1 MTEMAGAERRTLGR
15 VLGATIIVA
24 ALVTSAWS
32 WWLTYHHPR
41 TDDAAVRANIVGIAP
56 HVGGPIVDLRVVDN
70 QQVRQGDLLFVVD
83 PRPYQAKL
91 DASQAALSLTQSE
104 VGAQRDAIAAAQ
116 AELARRSAEVQYADD
131 YLRRVEP
138 LLKPGYV
145 TVDKVD
151 EARTKLLSAKAS
163 RDSARQERGR
173 AEKLLAQVGELNA
186 RLQASEAALE
196 TAKLELDY
204 CYVHAPFD
212 AYVTNLNI
220 TVGEYAREGQQV
232 FALVD
237 NRTWY
242 VLANF
247 QETFMAN
254 IRPGMTAEVFLLS
267 YPGYPVHG
275 TVQGIGWAVLQPDGS
290 SGGVLPRIE
299 RTLDWVRLAQRFP
312 VRVQLEPPSAA
323 RPYRMGATAVVT
335 IRGEAPTASGQ
346 GPP

>member
-1 MTEMAGAERRTLGR
+1 MTGIESVERRPLGR
-15 VLGATIIVA
+15 VLGATIVVT
-24 ALVTSAWS
+24 ALATSGWS
-32 WWLTYHHPR
+32 WWLTYRHPR

-70 QQVRQGDLLFVVD
+70 QLVRQGDLLFVVD
-83 PRPYQAKL
+83 PRPYRAKL
-91 DASQAALSLTQSE
+91 EASQAALSLTQAE
-104 VGAQRDAIAAAQ
+104 VDAQRDAIAAAE
-116 AELARRSAEVQYADD
+116 AELARRTAEVQYADD

-151 EARTKLLSAKAS
+151 EARTKLLSAKAN
-163 RDSARQERGR
+163 RDNAHQERER

-204 CYVHAPFD
+204 CYVQAPFD

-254 IRPGMTAEVFLLS
+254 IRPGMTADVFLLS
-267 YPGYPVHG
+267 YPGHRVDG
-275 TVQGIGWAVLQPDGS
+275 VVQGIGWAVLQPDGS
-290 SGGVLPRIE
+290 GGGVLPRVE

-312 VRVQLEPPSAA
+312 VRIQLEPPSPT

-335 IRGEAPTASGQ
+335 IRGETQTPSGRGAP
-346 GPP
+346 

>member
-1 MTEMAGAERRTLGR
+1 MGMESRAARTLGR
-15 VLGATIIVA
+15 LLGATIVFA
-24 ALVTSAWS
+24 ALLTSAWA
-32 WWLTYHHPR
+32 WWLTYRHPR

-70 QQVRQGDLLFVVD
+70 QLVHEGDLLFVVD

-91 DASQAALSLTQSE
+91 EASQAALSLTQAE
-104 VGAQRDAIAAAQ
+104 VDAQRDAIAAAE
-116 AELARRSAEVQYADD
+116 AELERRAAEVQYADD

-145 TVDKVD
+145 TVDRVE
-151 EARTKLLSAKAS
+151 EARTRLLSAKAS
-163 RDSARQERGR
+163 RENARQERER

-186 RLQASEAALE
+186 RLQASKAALE
-196 TAKLELDY
+196 SAKLDLDY
-204 CYVHAPFD
+204 CYVRAPFD

-220 TVGEYAREGQQV
+220 AVGEYAREGQQV

-242 VLANF
+242 VIANF
-247 QETFMAN
+247 RETFMAN
-254 IRPGMTAEVFLLS
+254 IRPGMKAEVFLLS
-267 YPGYPVHG
+267 YPRHRVRG

-290 SGGVLPRIE
+290 AGGVLPRVE

-312 VRVQLEPPSAA
+312 VRIQLEPPEAA

-335 IRGEAPTASGQ
+335 IRGEDPAAPGESGR
-346 GPP
+346 